1 MLFFIRI
8 IDNTLNLSI
17 LSKYNNLN
25 VKIVNY
31 NCFKKLIWKD
41 NIKNKSQKIYWLQS
55 SDKSFG
61 QGFAARRA
69 GKAWLVSILTSS
81 ENCSEHNLYI

>member
-25 VKIVNY
+25 EKIVNY
-31 NCFKKLIWKD
+31 NCFKKLI
-41 NIKNKSQKIYWLQS
+41 
-55 SDKSFG
+55 
-61 QGFAARRA
+61 
-69 GKAWLVSILTSS
+69 
-81 ENCSEHNLYI
+81 